1 MYFDFR
7 IIVCTDGMEIID
19 RQMKT
24 YYCQLTSS
32 QMVEYI
38 EMELQLA
45 ILDGLERNKRLGC
58 KGLLGI

>member
-7 IIVCTDGMEIID
+7 IIVCADGMEIID

-38 EMELQLA
+38 EMELRRA
-45 ILDGLERNKRLGC
+45 ILDELERNKRLGC